1 MPRYY
6 IIRIRKHV
14 FTDGIHDLSQVE
26 LQLRAARMR
35 RMEVLA
41 NGPLRGQ
48 SGGHSEHDSVAPC
61 ESTSPIITEGQTP
74 GIKVK

>member
-1 MPRYY
+1 M
-6 IIRIRKHV
+6 
-14 FTDGIHDLSQVE
+14 E

-48 SGGHSEHDSVAPC
+48 GGGHSEHDSATLSERSNPNKDMSQALAHGFGKQACEDNQGVAVIR
-61 ESTSPIITEGQTP
+61 ESPPII
-74 GIKVK
+74 K